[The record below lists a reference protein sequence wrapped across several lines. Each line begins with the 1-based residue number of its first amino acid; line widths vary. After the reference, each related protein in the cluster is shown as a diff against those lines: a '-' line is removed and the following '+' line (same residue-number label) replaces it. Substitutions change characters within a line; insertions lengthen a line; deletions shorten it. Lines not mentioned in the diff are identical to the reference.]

1 MVIPVRA
8 SHTLWVD
15 MVGHDI
21 AVVSEG
27 YMAQRAFGILL
38 RNLSVHHLSQ
48 FSGRPEFAVA
58 SRVMWIFNALH
69 TQSDLSPLLVHGFS
83 AAAELRFVDLRRGC
97 MAFLLWG
104 LNLFC
109 PFQQKNIPVFL

>member
-21 AVVSEG
+21 RVVCEG
-27 YMAQRAFGILL
+27 YMAERTLGNLL

-48 FSGRPEFAVA
+48 FSGRPEFAVS

-69 TQSDLSPLLVHGFS
+69 TRPDLPPLLVHGFS
-83 AAAELRFVDLRRGC
+83 AAAELRFVGWATLI
-97 MAFLLWG
+97 AA
-104 LNLFC
+104 
-109 PFQQKNIPVFL
+109 